1 MSDYYDA
8 IPSHTKYTM
17 DAYVERGQP
26 MGDFLNA
33 VFTNNLIEAVG
44 RADSDNS
51 KALKLIVQYM
61 YNQLPSECWGDKATI
76 KAWIEMGGMQGRK
89 ASA

>member
-8 IPSHTKYTM
+8 IPERTKYTM

-33 VFTNNLIEAVG
+33 VFCNDLVEAVCRADENNLANL
-44 RADSDNS
+44 R
-51 KALKLIVQYM
+51 LIVQYM
-61 YNQLPSECWGDKATI
+61 YNRIPSECWGDKKTI
-76 KAWIEMGGMQGRK
+76 KAWIEQGGMQGREV
-89 ASA
+89 A